1 MTTLRMR
8 RESLGLTQAD
18 LAHQVDT
25 TPNYISMI
33 EAGKVKLPNAELRR
47 AISAALGI
55 RHVDFLVAVG
65 ELGDWEVPGFDA
77 TTGPAD
83 PETAA
88 LVHLVESLDLS
99 RSDRAA
105 TLASILQFWAQQDRA
120 RAE

>member
-1 MTTLRMR
+1 MLTTLRQR
-8 RESLGLTQAD
+8 REALGLTQQEVA
-18 LAHQVDT
+18 AQAGT
-25 TPNYISMI
+25 SQSYYGQI
-33 EAGKVKLPNAELRR
+33 ELGQRLPNAELRR

-77 TTGPAD
+77 TNGPPD

-120 RAE
+120 RPE